1 METAAYFRYAQ
12 FAEIAVYFLDYVG
25 DPGGIHGGQAFRHTY
40 FVEGQGFSSVTVVM
54 FVVMIVVMVV
64 IMFVVVVMLVSMFM
78 FMVVVVVMLVIMFM
92 VVVMFV
98 VMIVLGQFVA
108 DNRSQVVFK
117 AGFLHELPDLLLQ

>member
-78 FMVVVVVMLVIMFM
+78 FMVPSGVGRCVCECVCRLRVTVRHGTGSARPQRL
-92 VVVMFV
+92 
-98 VMIVLGQFVA
+98 A
-108 DNRSQVVFK
+108 
-117 AGFLHELPDLLLQ
+117 